1 MSLTTLLQ
9 LEEGLSLKAVKDS
22 VGYVIGYGRNVM
34 TRGVS
39 QKESDYLLANDVDAA
54 AILVKAA
61 FPWSVNLDS
70 ARRGV
75 LEAMSYQMGIGGILT
90 FKKMLVALKAGAYST
105 AATEMLDSTFAH
117 QTPERANRLARQ
129 LRTGRWV
136 YPGQTAPRKPFASK
150 GVRYVPRRRK

>member
-9 LEEGLSLKAVKDS
+9 LEEGLALKAVKDS

-39 QKESDYLLANDVDAA
+39 KKESDYLLGNDVTDSAA
-54 AILVKAA
+54 EVRSA
-61 FPWSVNLDS
+61 FPWSVGLDS

-75 LEAMSYQMGIGGILT
+75 LEAMTFQMGSGGVAT
-90 FKKMLVALKAGAYST
+90 FKKMVSAMRRGAFLT
-105 AATEMLDSTFAH
+105 AADELLDSDYARV
-117 QTPERANRLARQ
+117 QTPARAKRLAQQ

-136 YPGQTAPRKPFASK
+136 YPGASAQRKPMASK
-150 GVRYVPRRRK
+150 GVRRRPR